1 MPMTWDPVW
10 ERIFR
15 SREQWGYYPPEELI
29 RFMAR
34 HYYQVADRSRVRVL
48 EVGCGP
54 GAGPAWYVAR
64 EGFSY
69 TGIDGSATAI
79 DKARRRFSAEGLA
92 GEFVVGSGES
102 LPWAD
107 GAFDC
112 VIDVA
117 CLQHND
123 EAAARAMIGEIHRV
137 LIPGGRHFS
146 LTTRAGCWG
155 DGTGAKVDSSSY
167 RDVSEGPFAG
177 MGVVRF
183 STKEQLRQL
192 YVPFAELQLE
202 YSVRSLDG
210 EQHLISNWILTCR
223 K

>member
-1 MPMTWDPVW
+1 MTWDPVW

-15 SREQWGYYPPEELI
+15 SREQWGYYPPEELV

-34 HYYQVADRSRVRVL
+34 HYYRVADRREVRVL

-54 GAGPAWYVAR
+54 GAGPGWYVAR

-79 DKARRRFSAEGLA
+79 DKARRRFSAEVLS
-92 GEFVVGSGES
+92 GEFVVGTGER
-102 LPWAD
+102 LPWQA
-107 GAFDC
+107 ASFDC

-117 CLQHND
+117 CLQCND
-123 EAAARAMIGEIHRV
+123 EAAAQSMIDEIHRV
-137 LIPGGRHFS
+137 LVPGGRHFS
-146 LTTRAGCWG
+146 LTTRPACWG
-155 DGTGAKVDSSSY
+155 EGTGIQVDSSSW
-167 RDVSEGPFAG
+167 RDLREGPFAA

-183 STKEQLRQL
+183 SSAEQLKQL
-192 YVPFAELQLE
+192 YAAFTEIELE
-202 YSVRSLDG
+202 HSVRSLDA
-210 EQHLISNWILTCR
+210 ERHVVANWILSCR